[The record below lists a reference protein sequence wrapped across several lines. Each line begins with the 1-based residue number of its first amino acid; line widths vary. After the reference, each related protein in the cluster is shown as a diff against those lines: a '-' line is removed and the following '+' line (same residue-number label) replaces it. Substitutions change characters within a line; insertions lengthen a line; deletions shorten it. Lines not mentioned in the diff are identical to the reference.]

1 MEGRGVHSINALRP
15 MLGAA
20 ADLCCNRTASSH
32 TTGRWTILQHL
43 LKIG

>member
-15 MLGAA
+15 MLAA
-20 ADLCCNRTASSH
+20 ADLCCNRTANSH
-32 TTGRWTILQHL
+32 TTDRWTILQHL